1 VTRQEPSILSRF
13 TPGVSTRPRV
23 VRRRR
28 PRFIGVSCQYEV
40 R

>member
-23 VRRRR
+23 ERRRG
-28 PRFIGVSCQYEV
+28 PRSVGVSCQYEV
-40 R
+40 V